1 MEPLIEA
8 AGLVRRFG
16 DRLAVDAL
24 SLTLRPGSILALLGP
39 NGAGKTTT
47 MRMLAGLLAPDAGT
61 ARICGEVLG
70 RSEAGNAAIRAR
82 VGLVPEQPGFYER
95 LSARDNLRFFA
106 GLHGLDE
113 TAIGAR
119 VEAEL
124 KRFRLGDRGGDRV
137 GSFSKGMRQRLS
149 LARALLHQP
158 QVLFLDEP
166 TAGLDPKAT
175 AEMHTRLRELRA
187 EGSGII
193 LSTHVLEEAE
203 ALADDLVVI
212 DTRMLH
218 AGPMSTFLSAGSEV
232 IIEFAEAAPDP
243 AVLPTGTT
251 LLAAADHQWR
261 VSVGDARREVPV
273 VIAALVGAGARIL
286 SVREARQSLRERY
299 LELLEKRA

>member
-1 MEPLIEA
+1 MTTLIEA
-8 AGLVRRFG
+8 EGLARRFG
-16 DRLAVDAL
+16 ERLAVDQL
-24 SLTLRPGSILALLGP
+24 SLTLRAGSILALLGP

-47 MRMLAGLLAPDAGT
+47 MRMLAGLLAPDAGR
-61 ARICGEVLG
+61 ARICGETLG
-70 RSEAGNAAIRAR
+70 SSEAGNAAIRAR

-106 GLHGLDE
+106 GLHGLDDA
-113 TAIGAR
+113 AIGTR
-119 VEAEL
+119 IEAEL
-124 KRFRLGDRGGDRV
+124 TRFRLADRGGDRV

-149 LARALLHQP
+149 LARALLHRP

-218 AGPMSTFLSAGSEV
+218 AGPMSAFLSGGSEV
-232 IIEFAEAAPDP
+232 IIEFVEAAPDAAALP
-243 AVLPTGTT
+243 AGAT
-251 LLAAADHQWR
+251 LLASADHQWR
-261 VSVGDARREVPV
+261 IAVADVRREVPDL
-273 VIAALVGAGARIL
+273 IARLVATGGRIL
-286 SVREARQSLRERY
+286 AVREARQSLRERY
-299 LELLEKRA
+299 LELLERR

>member
-1 MEPLIEA
+1 MPA
-8 AGLVRRFG
+8 ARGS
-16 DRLAVDAL
+16 AA
-24 SLTLRPGSILALLGP
+24 RPS
-39 NGAGKTTT
+39 
-47 MRMLAGLLAPDAGT
+47 
-61 ARICGEVLG
+61 G
-70 RSEAGNAAIRAR
+70 RSESSNAAIRSS

-106 GLHGLDE
+106 GLHGLDDA
-113 TAIGAR
+113 AIAAR

-124 KRFRLGDRGGDRV
+124 TRFRLADRGDDRV

-149 LARALLHQP
+149 LARALLHRP

-187 EGSGII
+187 EGRGII

-218 AGPMSTFLSAGSEV
+218 AGPMSAFLSGGSEV
-232 IIEFAEAAPDP
+232 VIEFVEAAPDP
-243 AVLPTGTT
+243 AALPAGST
-251 LLAAADHQWR
+251 LLASAPHEWR
-261 VSVGDARREVPV
+261 IAVADARLEVPV

-286 SVREARQSLRERY
+286 AVREARQSLRERY
-299 LELLEKRA
+299 LELLEQRA

>member
-24 SLTLRPGSILALLGP
+24 SLMLRPGSILALLGP

-47 MRMLAGLLAPDAGT
+47 MRMLAGLLAPDAGM

-106 GLHGLDE
+106 GLHGLGDA
-113 TAIGAR
+113 AIEER
-119 VEAEL
+119 IEAEL
-124 KRFRLGDRGGDRV
+124 ARFRLADRGADRV

-149 LARALLHQP
+149 LARALLHRP

-175 AEMHTRLRELRA
+175 AEMHLRLRELRA

-212 DTRMLH
+212 DARMLH
-218 AGPMSTFLSAGSEV
+218 AGPMSTFLSGGSEV

-261 VSVGDARREVPV
+261 VSVGDARREVPA
-273 VIAALVGAGARIL
+273 VIAALVGAGAGIL